1 MEYMNRKSPRKSRKR
16 QYSSKKKPPNLKRF
30 VVFVLLGFLTIFIYA
45 FFSGNKSVLKLY
57 SLHQQKNELITEKER
72 LITENEDLQK
82 EIKKLQTDKRYIEE
96 VARKKYN
103 FKKKNEDVIIVKSE

>member
-1 MEYMNRKSPRKSRKR
+1 MEYMNRKSPKKR
-16 QYSSKKKPPNLKRF
+16 RYSSRKKPPNLKKL
-30 VVFVLLGFLTIFIYA
+30 VVFILIGFLTIFIYA

-57 SLHQQKNELITEKER
+57 SLHQQKNELIAEKER
-72 LITENEDLQK
+72 LISENEDLQK